1 MKIKTLDLLKP
12 GCTAVI
18 KEIKNDAS
26 IKRRLFDMGFIKN
39 SIIECVMSSPLKDPN
54 AYLIRGTLIAIRNN
68 DAKLIEID
76 DVI

>member
-1 MKIKTLDLLKP
+1 M
-12 GCTAVI
+12 V
-18 KEIKNDAS
+18 
-26 IKRRLFDMGFIKN
+26 
-39 SIIECVMSSPLKDPN
+39 SPLKDPK

>member
-18 KEIKNDAS
+18 KEIKNDDS

-39 SIIECVMSSPLKDPN
+39 SIIECVMVSPLKEPK